1 MRGAEDES
9 EVCPE
14 SKVTVEGNNEYEHED
29 DNDSNLE
36 SEGSEAFL
44 DSEVNDFLNATT
56 VPPSAGSLHHQL
68 RAALPL
74 LTLLENMSSKANRSR
89 KRIFN
94 ANSKEGK
101 AIIEE
106 TMELPRGMCV
116 QPKQM
121 HLLPRRY
128 VIALGPFRMLCVAE
142 CYLRKTFAELM
153 EQEDLQKAAIKHIH
167 GLLKA
172 KYFDTCSAEDK
183 LFLRQVYIT
192 NLIVPH
198 KEFRKLFSKF
208 ERRVH
213 NESKCSLR
221 TIQLFL
227 TQRAVAVGAPL
238 KELYPTVQLEFL
250 QSEAAV
256 AKEFNPRNDVGKAIV
271 AGLLDLPPKMLVHKK
286 DVTQL
291 PQHYQKQ
298 LWPFRSLE
306 ESNHYKNMSFGVLSQ
321 QRDAM
326 QDKKDHLQWFYNTHG
341 WTLLGSSNLAQDKKT
356 LKSLIADGM
365 VDPPNSYKLSKAV
378 KKARTAALDYQ
389 KDWNKY
395 YLARVKSE
403 LKRRQALDNQQ
414 QQCLQQSSISRSRSL
429 HPPVS
434 SVLHLIERAIPVLVI
449 QNYTSTDDLR
459 LFSPINDIGRAII
472 RGERF
477 MSPGMTV
484 LPEHVST
491 LPEILATALGPFRM
505 LCVAGMY
512 MGKSYEEL
520 VQQEE
525 AQEEAVRQL
534 RDLYNAGHFT
544 RCPKED
550 LMVLRKVCVTGLLRF
565 ENSALLVLTE
575 LEKMLLTRT
584 TAHIGIVSRYL
595 ADRAWCIGVAPRI
608 PFKPVVLDGAGLSV
622 DWQRLAPSTVSEGAN
637 IHSNVVTTPTPYRNA
652 LLGHMAPP
660 AVPAMHPPPS
670 PSLALEPTLFA
681 RAPPIPLSFLP
692 PPPAL
697 FLPVSQ
703 PPLVIRKIG

>member
-1 MRGAEDES
+1 MRGAEDVQDEC
-9 EVCPE
+9 EVCLE
-14 SKVTVEGNNEYEHED
+14 SKVTVEVNNEYEHED
-29 DNDSNLE
+29 DHDSDLE
-36 SEGSEAFL
+36 SEGSEASEASL
-44 DSEVNDFLNATT
+44 DREDIDFLNATT
-56 VPPSAGSLHHQL
+56 APPSAGSLYHQL
-68 RAALPL
+68 RADIPL
-74 LTLLENMSSKANRSR
+74 LALQECMSSKANRSR

-101 AIIEE
+101 AITEA

-153 EQEDLQKAAIKHIH
+153 EQEDLQKTAIKHIQ
-167 GLLKA
+167 GLLKS

-183 LFLRQVYIT
+183 LFLHQVYIT

-238 KELYPTVQLEFL
+238 KELYSTVQLESL
-250 QSEAAV
+250 QSQAAV

-271 AGLLDLPPKMLVHKK
+271 AGLLDLPPKMMVHKK
-286 DVTQL
+286 DATQL

-306 ESNHYKNMSFGVLSQ
+306 ESNHYKNMSFAALSQ
-321 QRDAM
+321 HRDAM

-403 LKRRQALDNQQ
+403 SKRRQALDSQQ
-414 QQCLQQSSISRSRSL
+414 RQFLQQSNVLSCSQTL

-434 SVLHLIERAIPVLVI
+434 SVLHAIERAIPVLVI
-449 QNYTSTDDLR
+449 QNYASADDLR
-459 LFSPINDIGRAII
+459 LFSPINDTGRAII
-472 RGERF
+472 RGEQL
-477 MSPGMTV
+477 MPPGMTV
-484 LPEHVST
+484 LSEHVSN

-505 LCVAGMY
+505 LCMSGLYV
-512 MGKSYEEL
+512 GKSYEEL

-544 RCPKED
+544 HCSKED
-550 LMVLRKVCVTGLLRF
+550 RLLLRRVCIAGLLRF
-565 ENSALLVLTE
+565 ENSATLELTE

-584 TAHIGIVSRYL
+584 TAHLSIVSRYL
-595 ADRAWCIGVAPRI
+595 ADRAWCMGVTPRI
-608 PFKPVVLDGAGLSV
+608 PFKPLVLQSIGQPFDR
-622 DWQRLAPSTVSEGAN
+622 QQLASNSAASGDAYTHRNFVATST
-637 IHSNVVTTPTPYRNA
+637 PCKNA
-652 LLGHMAPP
+652 VLGHMSPP
-660 AVPAMHPPPS
+660 PGATAMHHPPP
-670 PSLALEPTLFA
+670 PPLAPL
-681 RAPPIPLSFLP
+681 APR
-692 PPPAL
+692 
-697 FLPVSQ
+697 PVSITR
-703 PPLVIRKIG
+703 PP